1 MMSRREHPLDRAYR
15 RYVAPLRLSDGEHAW
30 LARNFDAIRGVRPIA
45 LRQAFQ
51 ADAPGDVELSRK
63 VLLLWGVLETLMS
76 RPHLVLAAFALP
88 TVALL
93 AFVAHLLFGTPNPFG
108 AVHG

>member
-15 RYVAPLRLSDGEHAW
+15 RHVASRNFSDAEHAW
-30 LARNFDAIRGVRPIA
+30 LARNFAAIRRVRPIA
-45 LRQAFQ
+45 MRRAFQ
-51 ADAPGDVELSRK
+51 PDAPGDVELSRR

-76 RPHLVLAAFALP
+76 RPHQVLAVIVLP
-88 TVALL
+88 TLALL
-93 AFVAHLLFGTPNPFG
+93 AFGAHFLFGTPNPFG

>member
-1 MMSRREHPLDRAYR
+1 MSRREHPLDRAYR

-30 LARNFDAIRGVRPIA
+30 LARNFDAIRSVRPIT

-63 VLLLWGVLETLMS
+63 VLLLWGVLETLMA
-76 RPHLVLAAFALP
+76 RPHQVIALFALP
-88 TVALL
+88 TLALL
-93 AFVAHLLFGTPNPFG
+93 AFAAHLLFGTPNPFG
-108 AVHG
+108 AVHHG